1 MAVPASGSISLGGLA
16 FEKLEDEYNDGLPSA
31 IDTSYGPFSL
41 KDITIGGN
49 SSGVGGETYDS
60 TNGFSPYKPDNVAS
74 YGMSEFYSYDHD
86 HAGPGCNLTY
96 HLGGQ
101 GTFSYPVNL
110 GSSTGT
116 VTIEYQSYSVPDR
129 FVFVWNGNTYT
140 SGSGNG
146 TGAGYVGNNS
156 YLSQLQATEGNSSA
170 TITEVTGSYGT
181 ATAKKHADTTW
192 TQAQI
197 DDASLVGTAPDGA
210 DTNTVR
216 LEGLKTV
223 LIRNVKAQA
232 EGELNQTDWYV
243 TRKSEKSTAI
253 PSAITT
259 HRDAVRSK
267 QVAMITAI
275 TNASDTPALET
286 LYTYVRNEDET
297 VTRPLG
303 VIPTLE

>member
-1 MAVPASGSISLGGLA
+1 MFAQVESGSITSFPKGNKGLEIVTSRYSA
-16 FEKLEDEYNDGLPSA
+16 DDVTADVYPVGHEQAGERIHTWSENDVKEGLKYPATIYTLWTESERNAIGIYTVEIDETNFKNQEWYINTD
-31 IDTSYGPFSL
+31 ISYA
-41 KDITIGGN
+41 
-49 SSGVGGETYDS
+49 YDS
-60 TNGFSPYKPDNVAS
+60 DN
-74 YGMSEFYSYDHD
+74 DK
-86 HAGPGCNLTY
+86 
-96 HLGGQ
+96 
-101 GTFSYPVNL
+101 
-110 GSSTGT
+110 
-116 VTIEYQSYSVPDR
+116 
-129 FVFVWNGNTYT
+129 
-140 SGSGNG
+140 
-146 TGAGYVGNNS
+146 
-156 YLSQLQATEGNSSA
+156 
-170 TITEVTGSYGT
+170 VTGSYGT

-197 DDASLVGTAPDGA
+197 DDASLVGQAPDGA

-232 EGELNQTDWYV
+232 ESELNKTDWYV

>member
-1 MAVPASGSISLGGLA
+1 MFAQVESGSITSFPKGNKGL
-16 FEKLEDEYNDGLPSA
+16 EIVTSRYSA
-31 IDTSYGPFSL
+31 DDVTA
-41 KDITIGGN
+41 D
-49 SSGVGGETYDS
+49 V
-60 TNGFSPYKPDNVAS
+60 
-74 YGMSEFYSYDHD
+74 
-86 HAGPGCNLTY
+86 
-96 HLGGQ
+96 
-101 GTFSYPVNL
+101 YPVGHEQAGERIHTWSENDVKEGL
-110 GSSTGT
+110 KYPATIYTLWTESERNAIGIYT
-116 VTIEYQSYSVPDR
+116 VEIDETNRKDETWYINTDISYA
-129 FVFVWNGNTYT
+129 F
-140 SGSGNG
+140 GSGK
-146 TGAGYVGNNS
+146 
-156 YLSQLQATEGNSSA
+156 
-170 TITEVTGSYGT
+170 VTGSYGT
-181 ATAKKHADTTW
+181 ATAKAHADTTW

-197 DDASLVGTAPDGA
+197 DDASLVGPAPDGA

-232 EGELNQTDWYV
+232 EGILNQTDWYV